1 MHWARTLSKTWGDA
15 VEDLLLLVHRI
26 PYPPNKGDKI
36 RSWHLLRHLAAR
48 YRIHLATFVDDPDDW
63 QYVTHVRQL
72 CVSSHFAPLNPGLA
86 RLRSLRALLAN
97 RALSLD
103 YYTDRATRAW
113 VRRTVRDAGIER
125 VVVFSSP
132 MAQYMVDMP
141 EARRVVDLCDV
152 DSQKWRAYADKKS
165 WPASLLYGYEA
176 DRLLRYERKVAADS
190 DAALFVSAPEAD
202 LFRTLAPES
211 AARIGWF
218 GNGVDTAYFSPD
230 AGYASPYAS
239 GEIALVFCGAM
250 DYWPNVDAVQW
261 FAHDV
266 LPLIRARVPQ
276 ASFVIVGSRPAP
288 EVQALA
294 SLPGV
299 IVTGTVPD
307 VRPYV
312 AHAALSVAPL
322 RVARGIQ
329 NKVLEAMSM
338 AKAVIVSPQAL
349 EGIDAAVGSEVLL
362 AEHAADMAET
372 IVAAL
377 SDDVLRAGLGR
388 AARARVE
395 ASYGWDA
402 RLAPLDAMLEAPRQ
416 PAGTAQCHAGLPSP
430 TWNRA

>member
-1 MHWARTLSKTWGDA
+1 

-36 RSWHLLRHLAAR
+36 RSWHLLRYLATR
-48 YRIHLATFVDDPDDW
+48 YRVHLATFVDDPADW
-63 QYVTHVRQL
+63 QYVTHVRKL
-72 CVSSHFAPLNPGLA
+72 CASSHFAPLNPRRA

-103 YYTDRATRAW
+103 YYSDRSTRTW
-113 VRRTVRDAGIER
+113 VRRTMRDAGVER
-125 VVVFSSP
+125 IVVFSSP
-132 MAQYMVDMP
+132 MAQYMHGVP
-141 EARRVVDLCDV
+141 EARRIVDFCDV
-152 DSQKWRAYADKKS
+152 DSEKWRAYADKKS

-190 DAALFVSAPEAD
+190 DAALFVSAPEAE
-202 LFRTLAPES
+202 LFRNLAPES

-230 AGYASPYAS
+230 ADYANPYAA
-239 GEIALVFCGAM
+239 GENALVFCGAM

-261 FAHDV
+261 FARDV
-266 LPLIRARVPQ
+266 LPLVRSRVPQ
-276 ASFVIVGSRPAP
+276 ASFVIVGARPAP

-299 IVTGTVPD
+299 SVTGTVPD

-338 AKAVIVSPQAL
+338 AKAVVVSPQAL
-349 EGIDAAVGSEVLL
+349 EGIDAAAGSEVLL
-362 AEHAADMAET
+362 AEHAADVADT
-372 IVAAL
+372 IVNAL
-377 SDDVLRAGLGR
+377 ADSALRDALGR

-402 RLAPLDAMLEAPRQ
+402 RLAPLDALLEAPLQ
-416 PAGTAQCHAGLPSP
+416 PAGTVQRQASLSSP

>member
-1 MHWARTLSKTWGDA
+1 M
-15 VEDLLLLVHRI
+15 EDLLLLVHRI

-48 YRIHLATFVDDPDDW
+48 YRVHLATFVDDPEDW
-63 QYVTHVRQL
+63 QYVSHVRKL
-72 CVSSHFAPLNPGLA
+72 CASSHFAPLNPRRA

-103 YYTDRATRAW
+103 YYSDRSTRAW
-113 VRRTVRDAGIER
+113 VRATMRDADIER

-132 MAQYMVDMP
+132 MAQYVHDLP
-141 EARRVVDLCDV
+141 EALRVVDLCDV
-152 DSQKWRAYADKKS
+152 DSEKWRAYAQKKP

-176 DRLLRYERKVAADS
+176 SRLLRYERKVAADS
-190 DAALFVSAPEAD
+190 DAALFVSAPEAE
-202 LFRTLAPES
+202 LFRSLAPES

-218 GNGVDTAYFSPD
+218 GNGVDTDYFSPVAD
-230 AGYASPYAS
+230 HANPYAS
-239 GEIALVFCGAM
+239 GECPLVFCGAM

-266 LPLIRARVPQ
+266 LPLVRSRMPQ
-276 ASFVIVGSRPAP
+276 ASFVIVGARPTS

-294 SLPGV
+294 NLPGV
-299 IVTGTVPD
+299 TVTGTVPD

-338 AKAVIVSPQAL
+338 AKAVVVSPQAL
-349 EGIDAAVGSEVLL
+349 EGIDAAAGVEVLL
-362 AEHAADMAET
+362 AEHAGDVAEA
-372 IVAAL
+372 ILAAL
-377 SDDVLRAGLGR
+377 ADDASRTAIGH

-402 RLAPLDAMLEAPRQ
+402 RLAPLDALLEAPRHPAAATAL
-416 PAGTAQCHAGLPSP
+416 PAGIPSP
-430 TWNRA
+430 TWKRA

>member
-1 MHWARTLSKTWGDA
+1 

-36 RSWHLLRHLAAR
+36 RSWHLLRYLATR
-48 YRIHLATFVDDPDDW
+48 YRVHLATFVDDPADW
-63 QYVTHVRQL
+63 QFVTHVRKL
-72 CVSSHFAPLNPGLA
+72 CASSHFAPLNPRRA

-103 YYTDRATRAW
+103 YYSDRSTRTW
-113 VRRTVRDAGIER
+113 VRRTMRDAGIER
-125 VVVFSSP
+125 IVVFSSP
-132 MAQYMVDMP
+132 MAQYMHGVP
-141 EARRVVDLCDV
+141 EARRIVDFCDV
-152 DSQKWRAYADKKS
+152 DSEKWRAYADKKS

-190 DAALFVSAPEAD
+190 DAALFVSAPEAE
-202 LFRTLAPES
+202 LFRNLAPES

-230 AGYASPYAS
+230 ADYANPYAA
-239 GEIALVFCGAM
+239 GENPLVFCGAM

-261 FAHDV
+261 FARGV
-266 LPLIRARVPQ
+266 LPLVRNRVPQ
-276 ASFVIVGSRPAP
+276 ASFVIVGARPAP

-299 IVTGTVPD
+299 SVTGTVPD

-338 AKAVIVSPQAL
+338 AKAVVVSPQAL
-349 EGIDAAVGSEVLL
+349 EGIDAAAGSEVLL
-362 AEHAADMAET
+362 AEHAADVADT
-372 IVAAL
+372 IVDAL
-377 SDDVLRAGLGR
+377 ADSALRAALGR

-402 RLAPLDAMLEAPRQ
+402 RLAPLDALLEAPRQ
-416 PAGTAQCHAGLPSP
+416 PAGAAQRQASLSSP